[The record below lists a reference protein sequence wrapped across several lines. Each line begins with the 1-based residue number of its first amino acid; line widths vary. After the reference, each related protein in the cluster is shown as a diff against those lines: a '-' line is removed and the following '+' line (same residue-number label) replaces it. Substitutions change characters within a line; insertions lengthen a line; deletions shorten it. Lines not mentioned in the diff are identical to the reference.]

1 MKAKTYAALN
11 TLLSVSLHTDDLES
25 FNALIVE
32 HQSEFVEAL
41 QHISD
46 SENEAALDAAHFGLY
61 INSDDDTVDEHIG
74 KCLFS
79 YLSII
84 EIADEEYSGDISSAV
99 SQVLNQETEEAS
111 SDDIAFLENCL
122 TIPSHHH
129 QHQ

>member
-11 TLLSVSLHTDDLES
+11 TLLSVSLQTDTLES

-46 SENEAALDAAHFGLY
+46 SENEAALDAAHFGVY
-61 INSDDDTVDEHIG
+61 INSDDEEVDEHIG
-74 KCLFS
+74 KCLFA

-84 EIADEEYSGDISSAV
+84 ELAEEEYSGDISEAV
-99 SQVLNQETEEAS
+99 SKVLDQETEEAS
-111 SDDIAFLENCL
+111 SDDIAFLESCL
-122 TIPSHHH
+122 TIPS
-129 QHQ
+129 QEPIK